1 MVIDTCNWMC
11 VTQAVSPYRGQRYWT
26 PLELESQAIMSCP
39 MGMLGPELRSSAIAV
54 CTLCLRDFF
63 FFSPYAGRCLGW
75 CLLSVTSSVLLTIS
89 VSQLALL
96 FVRARTCEGRCSRR
110 PEDCLMSGT
119 SWAVAFPDY
128 YWSFISSH
136 TNNIVSSWQ
145 VCPMPHCHRWIGLD
159 TAFFRL

>member
-1 MVIDTCNWMC
+1 VCDTGSVSLQRPEVLDTPGARVTGNYELPNGDAGTWTQVLCNSSMHSL
-11 VTQAVSPYRGQRYWT
+11 SPR
-26 PLELESQAIMSCP
+26 
-39 MGMLGPELRSSAIAV
+39 
-54 CTLCLRDFF
+54 FF